1 MIETNKTGASK
12 PVACFQ
18 KSSSEKLLDLNALIC
33 KVSMNKVSIQQSAV
47 QIVDTSKEVIV
58 FIPLHPTTY
67 NQARD
72 ASNHLFILESILLPD
87 YVFFKYFDVRDIN
100 YEKLKKSIGCFF
112 I

>member
-1 MIETNKTGASK
+1 
-12 PVACFQ
+12 
-18 KSSSEKLLDLNALIC
+18 
-33 KVSMNKVSIQQSAV
+33 MNKVSIQQSAV